1 MSGYKQH
8 YLDLHPSI
16 FIHPAFSEIW
26 RILSDIWK
34 SIKFIQQISFEEKAS
49 IQQIGNFFSDS
60 LNIPRLVHIYQNIK
74 PPFLGWQK
82 WWQLQKW
89 FSAQTR
95 MLAEKIYTLIYEY
108 LNALIDANW
117 ARLIVNTNFHF
128 GRRGSPLS
136 FWPGE
141 HQRREVF
148 TPPEASTALL
158 LGSDPRQWIVSSQPA
173 VLRAT
178 KARQAQRKC
187 ATAAHS
193 LRYQPQQTLVRRLRR
208 GDNNRRKRR
217 TEGGKRGAFGGKGG
231 SGSRGAFQVTFRFSS
246 LKPPTYFPEFIFN
259 LESGYFV
266 LESWLF
272 ILNCQI
278 NFDKWND
285 TQFHWDSFSV
295 VLMIDQF
302 DEKENLSGSVCLFAA
317 EIMLVNDKLFPPL
330 DTPVCTS

>member
-74 PPFLGWQK
+74 TWMTKVMTTAKVIFCSNQ
-82 WWQLQKW
+82 
-89 FSAQTR
+89 
-95 MLAEKIYTLIYEY
+95 EKIYTLIYEY

-217 TEGGKRGAFGGKGG
+217 TEGGKRGHLGAREGRGPGGHFK
-231 SGSRGAFQVTFRFSS
+231 
-246 LKPPTYFPEFIFN
+246 
-259 LESGYFV
+259 
-266 LESWLF
+266 
-272 ILNCQI
+272 
-278 NFDKWND
+278 
-285 TQFHWDSFSV
+285 
-295 VLMIDQF
+295 
-302 DEKENLSGSVCLFAA
+302 
-317 EIMLVNDKLFPPL
+317 
-330 DTPVCTS
+330 